1 MGSFAPEFL
10 AACRGRRPGLQPRDR
25 YRIAEGKHSYDLEY
39 QLPTEE
45 RPDPQHHSQAS
56 LPAYFLAGRG
66 LGVTPTCSS
75 AVYGDP

>member
-39 QLPTEE
+39 QLPTEA
-45 RPDPQHHSQAS
+45 P
-56 LPAYFLAGRG
+56 
-66 LGVTPTCSS
+66 
-75 AVYGDP
+75 

>member
-1 MGSFAPEFL
+1 MGSFARSSSPLVE
-10 AACRGRRPGLQPRDR
+10 AVAQDCRRDR

-39 QLPTEE
+39 QLPTEA
-45 RPDPQHHSQAS
+45 PDSQLHSKAS

-66 LGVTPTCSS
+66 LGVTSTCSS